1 MILLRAMFWVAVAVI
16 LIPRDP
22 HLGLDPVLPPQT
34 ASINSPTALRD
45 AMLTRIYQVKA
56 DLAAKEARIASLSK

>member
-1 MILLRAMFWVAVAVI
+1 MILLRAIFWVAVAVI

-22 HLGLDPVLPPQT
+22 HLGLEPMQA

-45 AMLTRIYQVKA
+45 AMLVRIHQVKA
-56 DLAAKEARIASLSK
+56 DLAAKEARLASLSK